1 MTLAKSSVSRRRISC
16 KFESLPRST
25 ARVFALHILN
35 SERFVTQLLCA
46 QHAEI
51 LLHFGTVHMVRVNE
65 VEDGED
71 GDTEDQ
77 DLAQALAQ
85 RGLAQTIL

>member
-1 MTLAKSSVSRRRISC
+1 MTLAKSSVSRRRISS
-16 KFESLPRST
+16 KQIRKSAQIDSKG
-25 ARVFALHILN
+25 FALHILN

-46 QHAEI
+46 LGA
-51 LLHFGTVHMVRVNE
+51 VHMVRVNE

>member
-1 MTLAKSSVSRRRISC
+1 M
-16 KFESLPRST
+16 
-25 ARVFALHILN
+25 
-35 SERFVTQLLCA
+35 TQLLCA

-51 LLHFGTVHMVRVNE
+51 FLHFGAVHMVRVNE

-85 RGLAQTIL
+85 RGLAETIL